1 MPARR
6 KGYDLARW
14 TTTTK
19 RDWRAQRTD
28 EQIQQDIICVRRG
41 SITWG
46 MSWTKSRKTIRNA
59 SIRSWH
65 TQNKWPIMP
74 TGNRQQVHRAFTFNS
89 FLRLAFEYG
98 ADIKYYAHSKVEIG
112 TMDNRNVRIVMR
124 LSSKMGQLV
133 NFTRQKKCI
142 YTYTH

>member
-1 MPARR
+1 MRVNVAGLCESKLNKIKKDTLQFVIDPR
-6 KGYDLARW
+6 KAN
-14 TTTTK
+14 
-19 RDWRAQRTD
+19 DW
-28 EQIQQDIICVRRG
+28 QQ
-41 SITWG
+41 
-46 MSWTKSRKTIRNA
+46 K
-59 SIRSWH
+59 
-65 TQNKWPIMP
+65 
-74 TGNRQQVHRAFTFNS
+74 QVHRAFTFNS